1 MLTFKRTEKTSF
13 YANSIAFPGGSI
25 DKSDESLSWINFF
38 NHHKLPSE
46 EIRKKSTAKK
56 PLIYDYQNGK
66 LEREFSL
73 RICAIRETF
82 EELGVVLCSPKSENT
97 SSSPFSTYFH
107 SKDLDIPHWQHKI
120 HNSHESLMNFC
131 DKFSLVPNLN
141 DIFEWSVWLTPTFYP
156 KRFETAF
163 FVVALN
169 SIPPVY
175 SESNEV
181 QDYSVRN
188 SKIY

>member
-1 MLTFKRTEKTSF
+1 M
-13 YANSIAFPGGSI
+13 
-25 DKSDESLSWINFF
+25 
-38 NHHKLPSE
+38 
-46 EIRKKSTAKK
+46 
-56 PLIYDYQNGK
+56 
-66 LEREFSL
+66 
-73 RICAIRETF
+73 
-82 EELGVVLCSPKSENT
+82 VLCSPRSEVAST
-97 SSSPFSTYFH
+97 TPFSTYFH
-107 SKDLDIPHWQHKI
+107 SKDCDIPLWQHKI

-131 DKFSLVPNLN
+131 DKYGLVPNLN

-181 QDYSVRN
+181 QDFSVRN
-188 SKIY
+188 CDNFEL